1 MDRGT
6 PDRFSAEGTTDG
18 TVGFLSQEEL
28 DVETHRI
35 VEPDGSYD
43 PGDVP
48 DLSEDEFVD
57 LYRWMRVEQRYAERM
72 VKLQRRGEM
81 GTVST
86 GRGQEASIVGSGYA
100 LGEDDWLLGM
110 GREITAMFIQGVS
123 MRDMILFW
131 RGVEDAAEYIA
142 EENCMIGI
150 SIGGHLPMV
159 TGIAWGMDLTDA
171 DSIVAAYLGD
181 GATSTGAS
189 HEAINF
195 AGVLDVPAVFF
206 CQNNQW
212 AISTPFEKQTNA
224 NTLAQRALGYGM
236 DGIRVDGMDVL
247 AVYDAMTAA
256 RERARDGRPMF
267 VESLCYRLDAHT
279 TSDDPSRYRDEVDT
293 EPWEEQE
300 PIERYRRFLESE
312 GLWEEIDDD
321 AIVEGIDEEFDAALE
336 AANAFEERDVGE
348 VFEHVYDE
356 LPPVLARQL
365 EDVRQFFEEHPE
377 AYDHVDQRPK
387 G

>member
-1 MDRGT
+1 
-6 PDRFSAEGTTDG
+6 
-18 TVGFLSQEEL
+18 
-28 DVETHRI
+28 
-35 VEPDGSYD
+35 
-43 PGDVP
+43 
-48 DLSEDEFVD
+48 
-57 LYRWMRVEQRYAERM
+57 
-72 VKLQRRGEM
+72 
-81 GTVST
+81 
-86 GRGQEASIVGSGYA
+86 
-100 LGEDDWLLGM
+100 
-110 GREITAMFIQGVS
+110 
-123 MRDMILFW
+123 
-131 RGVEDAAEYIA
+131 
-142 EENCMIGI
+142 
-150 SIGGHLPMV
+150 MV
-159 TGIAWGMDLTDA
+159 TGIAWGMDLIDA

-224 NTLAQRALGYGM
+224 NTLAQRALGYGL

-247 AVYDAMTAA
+247 AVFEGMSAA
-256 RERARDGRPMF
+256 RERASNGRPVF

-279 TSDDPSRYRDEVDT
+279 TSDDPSRYRDEADT
-293 EPWEEQE
+293 EPWEERD

-312 GLWEEIDDD
+312 GLWERIDDES
-321 AIVEGIDEEFDAALE
+321 IVESIDEEFDAALD
-336 AANAFEERDVGE
+336 AANAFEERGVGE

-365 EDVRQFFEEHPE
+365 EKVRQFFEEHPE
-377 AYDHVDQRPK
+377 AYDHVVQRPK